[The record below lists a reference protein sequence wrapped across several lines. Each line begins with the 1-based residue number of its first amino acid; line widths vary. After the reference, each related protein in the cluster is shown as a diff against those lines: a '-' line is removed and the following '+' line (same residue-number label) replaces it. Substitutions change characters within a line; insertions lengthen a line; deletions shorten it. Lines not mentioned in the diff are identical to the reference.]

1 MNLILK
7 NFIMDFDNKNEAGIM
22 KKKKEKFER
31 ITQKKLNDL
40 NEVFE
45 ERVKLRK
52 LRKAHNKKDYFDINS

>member
-1 MNLILK
+1 
-7 NFIMDFDNKNEAGIM
+7 M